1 MSIHYVISGI
11 KCIFGLKYHVMI
23 KQKLI
28 KAREASHLS
37 QAEMAGMLDMS
48 QSQYSRRESGVI
60 RISKKE
66 WDKMARILN
75 TELEDIYEPEDGV
88 YVINYENASGEYAG
102 SHNHFYHMPDHVLDT
117 MKKYIDKLE
126 KEIAHLEE
134 ELKRLKK

>member
-1 MSIHYVISGI
+1 
-11 KCIFGLKYHVMI
+11 
-23 KQKLI
+23 
-28 KAREASHLS
+28 
-37 QAEMAGMLDMS
+37 MAGMLDMS

-66 WDKMARILN
+66 WDKMDKILN
-75 TELEDIYEPEDGV
+75 TDLEDIYEPEDGV
-88 YVINYENASGEYAG
+88 YIINYENATNSDYAG
-102 SHNHFYHMPDHVLDT
+102 SHNHFCQLPDHVLDT